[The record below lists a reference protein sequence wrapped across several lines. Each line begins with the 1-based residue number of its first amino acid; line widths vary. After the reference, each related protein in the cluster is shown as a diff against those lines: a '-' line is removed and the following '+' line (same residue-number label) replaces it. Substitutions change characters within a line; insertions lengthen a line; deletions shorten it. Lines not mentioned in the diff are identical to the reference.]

1 MPSKTPPGSEG
12 SSNNESIAELQ
23 REVADLRTVIE
34 GLVRASALECIVE
47 RGFEEL
53 AERLAP
59 LRELAPPRTR
69 LEGPE
74 AEELRAMRAALMRPD
89 FSRPQLKSAATDQYV
104 RGMGVADQLLETSE
118 IPARTSSGRSAS

>member
-1 MPSKTPPGSEG
+1 MPSKSPPRSDG
-12 SSNNESIAELQ
+12 SSNNENRTIAELQ

-69 LEGPE
+69 LEAPE
-74 AEELRAMRAALMRPD
+74 AGALQAMRDALMRPD
-89 FSRPQLKSAATDQYV
+89 FSRPQLKSAA
-104 RGMGVADQLLETSE
+104 
-118 IPARTSSGRSAS
+118 